1 MRMQLPDLT
10 MRVMCTLAGAA
21 VVTFALSSGAVL
33 AQSPAGA
40 ANFPS
45 KPITLIIPYTPGSTN
60 DIEARIY
67 QENLQEQLKS
77 TVLLDYKSGG
87 SGIIANTFVAR
98 AAPDGHT
105 LVWTSA
111 TTTILP
117 ALRADLPYDFLKDLA
132 PVGQTTKRIFL
143 LTATPNFPAKNF
155 QELVAYAKANPG
167 AVTYSTV
174 GQGGA
179 IHLAG
184 VWMAS
189 ASGMDLNFVH
199 YKGAAA
205 SDIDLMSGRIQ
216 LSAKG
221 LVGALPLI
229 KSGKIKL
236 LAIYTGERT
245 SLLPGVAT
253 VAESGIP
260 GFDYPSWVGILAPG
274 ATPRPIVDK
283 LSAEFKKAVNSPK
296 AMKNWE
302 SQGTLPVGSTPDQF
316 RKMLV
321 AEAARWKKLVSDN
334 GIKAEL
340 ND

>member
-1 MRMQLPDLT
+1 MKIRLPDLA
-10 MRVMCTLAGAA
+10 LKGAA
-21 VVTFALSSGAVL
+21 AAAVL
-33 AQSPAGA
+33 AMALPSGTALAQA
-40 ANFPS
+40 AAKFPT

-67 QENLQEQLKS
+67 QESLQEQFKS
-77 TVLLDYKSGG
+77 SVLLDYKPGA
-87 SGIIANTFVAR
+87 SGIIANGYVAK

-105 LVWTSA
+105 LAWTSA

-117 ALRADLPYDFLKDLA
+117 ALRTDLPYDFLKDLA

-143 LTATPNFPAKNF
+143 LTSSPDLPVKDFK
-155 QELVAYAKANPG
+155 ELVTYAKANPG
-167 AVTYSTV
+167 KLAYSTV

-179 IHLAG
+179 IHLSG

-221 LVGALPLI
+221 LVGAVPLI

-245 SLLPGVAT
+245 QLLPGTPT

-274 ATPRPIVDK
+274 ATPKPIVDR
-283 LSAEFKKAVNSPK
+283 LSAEFKTAVHSPK
-296 AMKNWE
+296 AQKSWD
-302 SQGTLPVGSTPDQF
+302 SSGTIAIGSTPEQF

-321 AEAARWKKLVSDN
+321 AEAARWKKLVADN

>member
-1 MRMQLPDLT
+1 MTSTTTRTLTCVAAGLLALP
-10 MRVMCTLAGAA
+10 A
-21 VVTFALSSGAVL
+21 VSAFG
-33 AQSPAGA
+33 QGA
-40 ANFPS
+40 ANYPS
-45 KPITLIIPYTPGSTN
+45 KPITLVIPYTPGSTN

-67 QENLQEQLKS
+67 QENLSEQLKNP
-77 TVLLDYKSGG
+77 VVLDYKSGA
-87 SGIIANTFVAR
+87 SGIIANGFIAKS
-98 AAPDGHT
+98 APDGHT
-105 LVWTSA
+105 IGWTSA

-117 ALRADLPYDFLKDLA
+117 ALRSDLPYDFTRDLA

-143 LTATPNFPAKNF
+143 LTAAPNLPVKTF
-155 QELVAYAKANPG
+155 QELVAYAKTKPG
-167 AVTYSTV
+167 QVTYSTV

-179 IHLAG
+179 IHLSG

-205 SDIDLMSGRIQ
+205 SDVDLMAGRIQ

-245 SLLPGVAT
+245 PILPNVPT
-253 VAESGIP
+253 LAESGVP
-260 GFDYPSWVGILAPG
+260 GFDYPSWVGILAPS
-274 ATPRPIVDK
+274 ATPRPILEK
-283 LSAEFKKAVNSPK
+283 LSTEFNKAVHSPR
-296 AMKNWE
+296 AMKSWE
-302 SQGTLPVGSTPDQF
+302 TQGTLPVGSTPDQF

-321 AEAARWKKLVSDN
+321 AEAARWKKLVADN
-334 GIKAEL
+334 NIKAEL

>member
-1 MRMQLPDLT
+1 MTKRISGRFMTGITAVAMALSAGT
-10 MRVMCTLAGAA
+10 ALAQGAA
-21 VVTFALSSGAVL
+21 S
-33 AQSPAGA
+33 
-40 ANFPS
+40 FPS

-60 DIEARIY
+60 DLEARIY
-67 QENLQEQLKS
+67 QESLQEQFKS
-77 TVLLDYKSGG
+77 NVLLDYKPGA
-87 SGIIANTFVAR
+87 SGIIANGYVAKS
-98 AAPDGHT
+98 APDGHT
-105 LVWTSA
+105 LAWTSA

-117 ALRADLPYDFLKDLA
+117 ALRADIPYDFLKDLA

-143 LTATPNFPAKNF
+143 LTATPGLPAKTVK
-155 QELVAYAKANPG
+155 ELVAYAKSKPG
-167 AVTYSTV
+167 EISYSTV

-179 IHLAG
+179 IHLSG
-184 VWMAS
+184 EWLAS
-189 ASGMDLNFVH
+189 ATGMKLNFVH

-205 SDIDLMSGRIQ
+205 SDIDLMAGRIH

-245 SLLPGVAT
+245 PILPGVPT
-253 VAESGIP
+253 VAESGVP

-274 ATPRPIVDK
+274 GTPAAIVNR
-283 LSAEFKKAVNSPK
+283 LSTEFKTAVNSPK

-302 SQGTLPVGSTPDQF
+302 LSGTLPIGSTPEQF
-316 RKMLV
+316 RKMLT
-321 AEAARWKKLVSDN
+321 AEAARWKKLVTDN

>member
-1 MRMQLPDLT
+1 MTNLLPRRAMTDAVAVSIACSIAIACST
-10 MRVMCTLAGAA
+10 GLAH
-21 VVTFALSSGAVL
+21 
-33 AQSPAGA
+33 AQ

-67 QENLQEQLKS
+67 QESLADQLKG
-77 TVLLDYKSGG
+77 TVLIDYKSGA
-87 SGIIANTFVAR
+87 SGIIANSFLAKS
-98 AAPDGHT
+98 APDGHT
-105 LVWTSA
+105 LGWTSA

-117 ALRADLPYDFLKDLA
+117 AIRTDIPYDFLKDLT

-143 LTATPNFPAKNF
+143 LTATPGLPVKTFK
-155 QELVAYAKANPG
+155 ELVTYAKARPG
-167 AVTYSTV
+167 EVSYSTV

-179 IHLAG
+179 IHLSG
-184 VWMAS
+184 EWLAS
-189 ASGMDLNFVH
+189 ATGMKLNFVH

-205 SDIDLMSGRIQ
+205 SDIDLMAGRIQ

-245 SLLPGVAT
+245 PLLPGVPT
-253 VAESGIP
+253 VAESGVP

-274 ATPRPIVDK
+274 GTPPAIVNR
-283 LSAEFKKAVNSPK
+283 LSAEFKTAVHSPK

-302 SQGTLPVGSTPDQF
+302 VQGTLPVGSTPEQF

-321 AEAARWKKLVSDN
+321 AEAARWKKLVVDN
-334 GIKAEL
+334 NIKAAAE
-340 ND
+340 

>member
-1 MRMQLPDLT
+1 M
-10 MRVMCTLAGAA
+10 VLALA
-21 VVTFALSSGAVL
+21 SGPVL
-33 AQSPAGA
+33 AQGVVS
-40 ANFPS
+40 FPS

-67 QENLQEQLKS
+67 QDSLQDQLS
-77 TVLLDYKSGG
+77 SNVLLDYKPGA
-87 SGIIANTFVAR
+87 SGIIANGFVAK

-105 LVWTSA
+105 LAWTSA

-117 ALRADLPYDFLKDLA
+117 AIRTDIPYDFLKDLA

-143 LTATPNFPAKNF
+143 LTATPSLPVKTVK
-155 QELVAYAKANPG
+155 ELVAYAKSKPG
-167 AVTYSTV
+167 QVSYSTV

-179 IHLAG
+179 IHLSG
-184 VWMAS
+184 EWLAS
-189 ASGMDLNFVH
+189 ATGMKLNFVH

-205 SDIDLMSGRIQ
+205 SDIDLMAGRIQ

-245 SLLPGVAT
+245 PLLPGIPT
-253 VAESGIP
+253 VAESGVP

-274 ATPRPIVDK
+274 GTPVAILNR
-283 LSAEFKKAVNSPK
+283 LSAEFKTAVHSPK

-302 SQGTLPVGSTPDQF
+302 ASGTLPIGSTPDQF
-316 RKMLV
+316 RKMLT
-321 AEAARWKKLVSDN
+321 AEAARWKKLVKEN
-334 GIKAEL
+334 NITAAP
-340 ND
+340 

>member
-1 MRMQLPDLT
+1 MQRHTLT
-10 MRVMCTLAGAA
+10 SVMYALAGA
-21 VVTFALSSGAVL
+21 LSLNAASAQ
-33 AQSPAGA
+33 AQSA

-45 KPITLIIPYTPGSTN
+45 KPITLVIPYTPGSTN

-67 QENLQEQLKS
+67 QENLSEQLKS
-77 TVLLDYKSGG
+77 TVVLDYKSGA
-87 SGIIANTFVAR
+87 SGIIANGFIAK

-105 LVWTSA
+105 IGWTSA

-117 ALRADLPYDFLKDLA
+117 ALRSDLPYDFMKDLA

-143 LTATPNFPAKNF
+143 LTAAPNLPVKTF
-155 QELVAYAKANPG
+155 QELVAYAKAKPG
-167 AVTYSTV
+167 QVTYSTV

-179 IHLAG
+179 IHLSG

-205 SDIDLMSGRIQ
+205 ADVDLMAGRIQ

-245 SLLPGVAT
+245 SILPNVPT
-253 VAESGIP
+253 LAESGVP

-274 ATPRPIVDK
+274 ATPRPILEK
-283 LSAEFKKAVNSPK
+283 LSAEFNKAVHSPR
-296 AMKNWE
+296 AMKSWE
-302 SQGTLPVGSTPDQF
+302 SQGTIPVGSNPEQF

-334 GIKAEL
+334 SIKAEM